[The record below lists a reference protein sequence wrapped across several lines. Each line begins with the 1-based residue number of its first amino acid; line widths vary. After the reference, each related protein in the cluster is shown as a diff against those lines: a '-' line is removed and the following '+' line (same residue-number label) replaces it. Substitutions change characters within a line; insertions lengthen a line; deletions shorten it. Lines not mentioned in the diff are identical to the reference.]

1 MSLKSFDNFCAKM
14 VNNEPLSQ
22 KEILDERQKITRQK
36 ITLQTAI
43 IFAIMCVSNT
53 LIMDFGLKWSESYA
67 APMMWFYLA
76 SIIYWLI
83 VNSFKGSLFGIE
95 GTIHVKRNGFVLV
108 FISVVNSLALLN
120 DEKEL
125 VVMKDGA
132 LTNRFMMLI
141 MLIMALLLGIFSF
154 ILAFCY
160 NRKQKSQNED

>member
-1 MSLKSFDNFCAKM
+1 MSLKSFDDFCAKM

-36 ITLQTAI
+36 ITLQAAI
-43 IFAIMCVSNT
+43 MFAIMCVANT

-83 VNSFKGSLFGIE
+83 ANSVKGSLFGIE
-95 GTIHVKRNGFVLV
+95 GTVHVKRNGFVLV
-108 FISVVNSLALLN
+108 FISVVDGLSLIS

-125 VVMKDGA
+125 VVLKNGV
-132 LTNRFMMLI
+132 LSNRFMMLI
-141 MLIMALLLGIFSF
+141 MLVMALLLGIFSF
-154 ILAFCY
+154 ILAFRY
-160 NRKQKSQNED
+160 NRKQNEE

>member
-36 ITLQTAI
+36 ITLQVVI
-43 IFAIMCVSNT
+43 LFAIMCVANT

-83 VNSFKGSLFGIE
+83 ANSANGSLFGIE
-95 GTIHVKRNGFVLV
+95 GTIHVKRNGFVCF
-108 FISVVNSLALLN
+108 FISVVNGLALIT

-125 VVMKDGA
+125 VAMKDGV

-141 MLIMALLLGIFSF
+141 MLVMALILGIISF
-154 ILAFCY
+154 ILAFRY
-160 NRKQKSQNED
+160 NRNQKSQPD

>member
-1 MSLKSFDNFCAKM
+1 MSLKSFDSFCSKM

-36 ITLQTAI
+36 ITLQTVI
-43 IFAIMCVSNT
+43 LFAIMCAANT

-83 VNSFKGSLFGIE
+83 ANSVNGSLFGIE
-95 GTIHVKRNGFVLV
+95 GTVHVKRNGFVFI
-108 FISVVNSLALLN
+108 FISVVDGLSLIF

-125 VVMKDGA
+125 VVLKDGV
-132 LTNRFMMLI
+132 LSNRFMMSI
-141 MLIMALLLGIFSF
+141 MLVMALLLGIISF
-154 ILAFCY
+154 ILAFRY
-160 NRKQKSQNED
+160 NKMQKSQPD

>member
-36 ITLQTAI
+36 ITLQAAI
-43 IFAIMCVSNT
+43 MFAIMCVANA

-95 GTIHVKRNGFVLV
+95 GTIHVKRNGFVFI
-108 FISVVNSLALLN
+108 FISVVDGLSLIF

-125 VVMKDGA
+125 VVLKDGV
-132 LTNRFMMLI
+132 LSNRFMMLI
-141 MLIMALLLGIFSF
+141 MLVMALMLGIISF
-154 ILAFCY
+154 ILAYRY
-160 NRKQKSQNED
+160 NRKQKSQDD

>member
-36 ITLQTAI
+36 ITLQAVI
-43 IFAIMCVSNT
+43 LFAIMCVANT
-53 LIMDFGLKWSESYA
+53 LIMDFGSKWSESYA

-83 VNSFKGSLFGIE
+83 ANSVKGSLFGIE
-95 GTIHVKRNGFVLV
+95 GTIHVKRNGFVCV
-108 FISVVNSLALLN
+108 FISVVNGLALIT

-125 VVMKDGA
+125 VAMKDGV

-141 MLIMALLLGIFSF
+141 MLVMALILGIISF
-154 ILAFCY
+154 ILAFRY
-160 NRKQKSQNED
+160 NRNQKSQPD

>member
-1 MSLKSFDNFCAKM
+1 MSLKSFDDFCAKM

-36 ITLQTAI
+36 ITLQATI
-43 IFAIMCVSNT
+43 MFAIMCVANT

-83 VNSFKGSLFGIE
+83 ANSVKGSLFGIE
-95 GTIHVKRNGFVLV
+95 GTVHVKRNGFVLV
-108 FISVVNSLALLN
+108 FISVVDGLSLIS

-125 VVMKDGA
+125 VVLKNGV
-132 LTNRFMMLI
+132 LSNRFMMLI
-141 MLIMALLLGIFSF
+141 MLVIALLLGIFSF
-154 ILAFCY
+154 ILAFRY
-160 NRKQKSQNED
+160 NKKQNEE

>member
-36 ITLQTAI
+36 ITLQAAI
-43 IFAIMCVSNT
+43 MFAIMCVANT

-67 APMMWFYLA
+67 APMMWFYIA

-83 VNSFKGSLFGIE
+83 SNSVKGSLFGIE
-95 GTIHVKRNGFVLV
+95 GTIHVKRNGFVFI
-108 FISVVNSLALLN
+108 FISVVDGLSLIF
-120 DEKEL
+120 DEKDL
-125 VVMKDGA
+125 VVLKDGV
-132 LTNRFMMLI
+132 LSNRFMMLI
-141 MLIMALLLGIFSF
+141 MLVMALMLGIISF
-154 ILAFCY
+154 ILAYRY

>member
-1 MSLKSFDNFCAKM
+1 MSLKSFDSFCSKM

-36 ITLQTAI
+36 ITLQTVI
-43 IFAIMCVSNT
+43 LFTIMFAANT
-53 LIMDFGLKWSESYA
+53 LIMDFGLKWSESYD

-83 VNSFKGSLFGIE
+83 ANSVNGSLFGIE
-95 GTIHVKRNGFVLV
+95 GTVHVKQNGFVLI
-108 FISVVNSLALLN
+108 FISVVNGLALLT

-125 VVMKDGA
+125 VVMKDSA

-141 MLIMALLLGIFSF
+141 MLIMTLLLGIISF
-154 ILAFCY
+154 ILAFRY
-160 NRKQKSQNED
+160 NKMQKSQPD